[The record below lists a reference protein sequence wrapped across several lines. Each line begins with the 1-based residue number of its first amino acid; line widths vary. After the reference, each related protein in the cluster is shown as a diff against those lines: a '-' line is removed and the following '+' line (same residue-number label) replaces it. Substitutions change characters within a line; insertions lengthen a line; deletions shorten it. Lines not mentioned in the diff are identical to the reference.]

1 MNFNQQLTMY
11 HGENYF
17 EVAPKSQK
25 YCDLAKYF
33 QNIQFLPMAQYA
45 VQGEAILVTRI
56 FFQELIK
63 LITSLCVKKSFK
75 KPLLAVMDHFWSY

>member
-1 MNFNQQLTMY
+1 MKQEKNLVDAFYTQGGVLNFNQQLTMY

-25 YCDLAKYF
+25 YSDLAKYF

-45 VQGEAILVTRI
+45 VQGEAILVTR
-56 FFQELIK
+56 FFFSRI
-63 LITSLCVKKSFK
+63 
-75 KPLLAVMDHFWSY
+75 D